1 MDTSII
7 SSDWQFA
14 VWASLLAVASFAFWA
29 ETNRLGRTLSGAV
42 IALGT
47 AMILSNTGIIPKSAP
62 AYDVVWT
69 YMVPMA
75 IPMLL
80 FKANLRRII
89 PETRG
94 MLAAFLLGAVG
105 SVCGVIIGFSLLPLG
120 EGGAAL
126 AGTMAASYIGGSM
139 NYAAVG
145 EALEVESSLFLAG
158 AAADNVIGVFYMASL
173 ALMPSLAFLRR
184 WLPSPIIEAAEQDMH
199 LEVEHKDE
207 TVNLNLLHISSSLL
221 LSLTICAVSYL
232 LAEWLGFAR
241 FAILFITALTV
252 VIANLFPKAM
262 DVLEGDFQIGIL
274 MMYLFFV
281 TVGASADIGAMLDSA
296 LIIVLFVTIIVGVH
310 MLVIFIGSHFF
321 KLDLAEVIIASNA
334 CAAGPTTAAALAA
347 SKGWRTLVTPAIML
361 GVFGYV
367 VANFVGV
374 FLGGWLS

>member
-1 MDTSII
+1 LSGSLI
-7 SSDWQFA
+7 SSEWQFA
-14 VWASLLAVASFAFWA
+14 VWASMLAIASFAFWA

-42 IALGT
+42 IAMGG
-47 AMILSNTGIIPKSAP
+47 AMILSNIGIIPKSAP

-89 PETRG
+89 PETKG
-94 MLAAFLLGAVG
+94 MLVAFLLGAVG
-105 SVCGVIIGFSLLPLG
+105 TVCGAVIGFTLLPLG
-120 EGGAAL
+120 EGGAAIT
-126 AGTMAASYIGGSM
+126 GTMTASYIGGSM

-145 EALEVESSLFLAG
+145 EALELESSLFLAG
-158 AAADNVIGVFYMASL
+158 AAADNVIGVIYMASL

-184 WLPSPIIEAAEQDMH
+184 WLPSPIIEAAEQDMD

-207 TVNLNLLHISSSLL
+207 TVNLNLLHISLSLL

-232 LAEWLGFAR
+232 LAEWLGLAR
-241 FAILFITALTV
+241 FAILFITASTV
-252 VIANLFPKAM
+252 IIANLFPKAM
-262 DVLEGDFQIGIL
+262 DTLEGDFQIGIL

-281 TVGASADIGAMLDSA
+281 TVGASADIAAMLDSA
-296 LIIVLFVTIIVGVH
+296 LLIVLFVIIIVVVH
-310 MLVIFIGSHFF
+310 MVVIFIGSRFF

-367 VANFVGV
+367 AANFVGV
-374 FLGGWLS
+374 FLGEWLG

>member
-1 MDTSII
+1 M
-7 SSDWQFA
+7 
-14 VWASLLAVASFAFWA
+14 LAVASFGLWA
-29 ETNRLGRTLSGAV
+29 ETNRLGRTVSGV
-42 IALGT
+42 VVALGS
-47 AMILSNTGIIPKSAP
+47 AMILSNTGIIPRSAP

-94 MLAAFLLGAVG
+94 MLVAFLLGAVG
-105 SVCGVIIGFSLLPLG
+105 TVCGVLIGFSLLPLG
-120 EGGAAL
+120 EGGAAI

-158 AAADNVIGVFYMASL
+158 AAADNVIGVIYMASL
-173 ALMPSLAFLRR
+173 ALLPSLAFLRR
-184 WLPSPIIEAAEQDMH
+184 WLPSPIIEAAEQDID

-207 TVNLNLLHISSSLL
+207 TVNLNLLHISLSLL

-232 LAEWLGFAR
+232 LAGWLDVSR
-241 FAILFITALTV
+241 FSILFITTITV
-252 VIANLFPKAM
+252 IVANLFPKTM
-262 DVLEGDFQIGIL
+262 EVLEGDFEVGIL

-281 TVGASADIGAMLDSA
+281 SVGASANIAAMLDSA
-296 LIIVLFVTIIVGVH
+296 LMIVLFVIIIVVVH
-310 MLVIFIGSHFF
+310 MAVIFVGSRFF

-367 VANFVGV
+367 IANFVGV